1 MAKRLY
7 MTSADYL
14 AIAISPALI
23 MALVGSL
30 VFFLLE
36 VLYVGDYEA
45 RLMYVFALFVFAAVL
60 VSRISIEDG
69 REYASMFALPL
80 GLATFVVLVRF
91 IEHPSA
97 WSHLIN
103 LGLMLVIWWCAD
115 KLTWDCTVIDD
126 SEDASGE
133 GLMQRVGVDEAAPG
147 AEPGTA
153 SNELFDKPGETKVGE
168 KTVDD
173 SPWWQLWLRPKKR
186 GHAPGL
192 WVLYFSL
199 AALPLFGVGQHWIP
213 AADVN
218 RRRYVFMLLIV
229 YVAAALSL
237 LVTTS
242 FLGLRRYLRQRRI
255 EMTDS
260 MAGTWMAVGAVLIV
274 IVMFT
279 AALIPRPNAEYAISQ
294 VPWQAHSPSG
304 LRSSRVSVGQDAPKD
319 QESPPGPV
327 IDQDGPQGN
336 ALQSSPQSDQTT
348 SGDGKSEQS
357 SKGEPGKQSSKSGE
371 KSSQQPSGEKAGQ
384 SEGKSEG
391 KSESDGKQK
400 SENSANES
408 TSKADGQQR
417 DGADVTNAKNNAESP
432 SKGGEQQS
440 SADAAKDDAN
450 KDAPESQGARAA
462 VPQHPSTP
470 QQSPQLPAI
479 TSLVGGLG
487 GVLKLLFY
495 IAAGLG
501 VALLAWRYRRELMQ
515 AIAEILQRIR
525 ELLARLFGAKPRAA
539 TGSDEQVA
547 AKKVRMRTFAEFRN
561 PFATGDYRR
570 MPPEELVRYTF
581 VAFEAWASDGG
592 CPRSA
597 DQTPAELVRS
607 ATAPGTDIGDE
618 ARRMVRL
625 YSEVAYASAKV
636 APATAHTLSDLW
648 ALLGTRAPVI
658 PEAAGAN
665 LGD

>member
-91 IEHPSA
+91 IEHPSV

-126 SEDASGE
+126 NEDASGE

-147 AEPGTA
+147 AEPAPGTA
-153 SNELFDKPGETKVGE
+153 SNELFDKVGETTTG
-168 KTVDD
+168 D
-173 SPWWQLWLRPKKR
+173 SPWWQRWVRPKKR

-260 MAGTWMAVGAVLIV
+260 MAGTWVAVGAVLIV

-279 AALIPRPNAEYAISQ
+279 AALVPRPNAEYAISQ

-304 LRSSRVSVGQDAPKD
+304 LRSSRVAVGQDAPKD
-319 QESPPGPV
+319 QESPPGQV
-327 IDQDGPQGN
+327 IDKGGPQGD
-336 ALQSSPQSDQTT
+336 AVQSNPQSDQTT

-357 SKGEPGKQSSKSGE
+357 SKGEPGEQSSESGE
-371 KSSQQPSGEKAGQ
+371 KSSQQPVGDKAGKSEKNAENKSDSKGEQ
-384 SEGKSEG
+384 NSDDKSKDSDSKPDGQNRDGSEGKNEPNKADQSSKGAEQN
-391 KSESDGKQK
+391 EAA
-400 SENSANES
+400 NSADNDL
-408 TSKADGQQR
+408 KI
-417 DGADVTNAKNNAESP
+417 
-432 SKGGEQQS
+432 EQQ
-440 SADAAKDDAN
+440 
-450 KDAPESQGARAA
+450 ERQGTQSA
-462 VPQHPSTP
+462 VPQHSSTP
-470 QQSPQLPAI
+470 QQSPRLPDL
-479 TSLVGGLG
+479 TSVVGGPG

-495 IAAGLG
+495 IAAGIA
-501 VALLAWRYRRELMQ
+501 VAVLAWRYRRELIK
-515 AIAEILQRIR
+515 AIADILQRLR
-525 ELLARLFGAKPRAA
+525 ELLARLFGAKPRDAA
-539 TGSDEQVA
+539 GSDEQVA
-547 AKKVRMRTFAEFRN
+547 AKKVLVRTFAEFRN

-581 VAFEAWASDGG
+581 DAFEAWASDGG

-597 DQTPAELVRS
+597 DQTPAELVRA
-607 ATAPGTDIGDE
+607 ATVPGTDIGDE
-618 ARRMVRL
+618 ARRMLRL
-625 YSEVAYASAKV
+625 YSEVAYASATI

-648 ALLGTRAPVI
+648 ALLGMRAPAI
-658 PEAAGAN
+658 PEAARAGV
-665 LGD
+665 GE